1 VTSRIKREPAIDR
14 LSWHDGQLLEWRFAP
29 GAKAKNQVQIE
40 FALYKEQIHARTR
53 DRVVITC
60 LGVRRFLAS
69 CDLPRLK
76 EHAGPGNVI
85 DGVHQE
91 GVLRVFLTG
100 GFLEVDARAFRV
112 EITPSNGSKKQ
123 A

>member
-1 VTSRIKREPAIDR
+1 MTNPSKREQAIDR
-14 LSWHDGQLLEWRFAP
+14 LSWHDGQFLEWRFAP
-29 GAKAKNQVQIE
+29 GVKAKNRLEIE
-40 FALYKEQIHARTR
+40 FALYKEQVHAPTR

-91 GVLRVFLTG
+91 GVLRVWVTG
-100 GFLEVDARAFRV
+100 GFLEVDAASFRV
-112 EITPSNGSKKQ
+112 DITPSRRRKKQ